1 MIPEPKPEPTQA
13 GLILEK
19 YHKATSEK
27 ERALL
32 EQALWQTLSADVRKR
47 MNRRAWLASLTGE
60 TEFAVENRLFIFGEL
75 EATDLWDR
83 IEKDKMPLTTARE
96 RLREAKALVDTQGLS
111 LKDAIAA
118 RLKEY
123 DTWPTH
129 TTKKGQPFRKK
140 PSSRFADLS
149 EVVDPSKVVRL
160 SETDRGFWSR
170 MRHQLAQFA
179 ASRFKGADPIIAER
193 LYREFE
199 RDLKVL
205 FDEFQSRLS
214 RLRQREKRDR
224 MATATVKYS
233 QVRDAC
239 VALCMDPPSRGKP
252 ADLDL
257 ARSKKKKLARVYHPD
272 VTGGDEGT
280 RAKYEETL
288 AAYSVLEDYND
299 QLKHV
304 EDL

>member
-1 MIPEPKPEPTQA
+1 MIPQPQPEPTQA

-19 YHKATSEK
+19 YHKAASEK

-32 EQALWQTLSADVRKR
+32 EQALWQTLSVDVRKR
-47 MNRRAWLASLTGE
+47 MNRRAWLASLTNE
-60 TEFAVENRLFIFGEL
+60 SEHSVENRLFLFGEL
-75 EATDLWDR
+75 EATELWDR

-96 RLREAKALVDTQGLS
+96 RLREAKALMEVQGLS
-111 LKDAIAA
+111 LKDAITA

-149 EVVDPSKVVRL
+149 EAADSSNVVRL
-160 SETDRGFWSR
+160 SDTDRGFWSR
-170 MRHQLAQFA
+170 LRHQLASFA

-224 MATATVKYS
+224 MVTASVKYP
-233 QVRDAC
+233 QVVAAC
-239 VALCMDPPSRGKP
+239 IALCMDPPGRNKF

-288 AAYSVLEDYND
+288 SAYSVLEDYND